1 MCSTK
6 DEKYLE
12 LKEAINSLDNKN
24 EVMEIQNIAKDNII
38 ADIMNKFVIGNP
50 RVWWLAFKKKPKS
63 FSFDDE
69 FQHQRIS
76 QFFDNNDVCYLITEL
91 DTIHL
96 FKLPVRNIIK
106 IIGECSFFEYYVTD
120 LKMQNLLCETD
131 HGDLLYL

>member
-69 FQHQRIS
+69 FQYQRIS
-76 QFFDNNDVCYLITEL
+76 QFFNNNDVCYLITEL

>member
-69 FQHQRIS
+69 FQYQRIS

>member
-69 FQHQRIS
+69 FQYQRIS

-120 LKMQNLLCETD
+120 LKMQNLLYETD

>member
-69 FQHQRIS
+69 FQYQRIS
-76 QFFDNNDVCYLITEL
+76 QFFDDNDVCYLITEL

-96 FKLPVRNIIK
+96 FKLPVRNIMK

>member
-69 FQHQRIS
+69 FQYQRIS

-96 FKLPVRNIIK
+96 FKLPVRNRSHLDFSLFLIFFRK
-106 IIGECSFFEYYVTD
+106 ISI
-120 LKMQNLLCETD
+120 NAI
-131 HGDLLYL
+131 

>member
-12 LKEAINSLDNKN
+12 LKESINSLDNKN

-69 FQHQRIS
+69 FQYQRIS

>member
-63 FSFDDE
+63 VSFDDE
-69 FQHQRIS
+69 FQYQRIS

>member
-24 EVMEIQNIAKDNII
+24 EVMEIQNLAKDNII

-69 FQHQRIS
+69 FQYQRIS

>member
-38 ADIMNKFVIGNP
+38 ADTMNKFVIGNP

-69 FQHQRIS
+69 FQYQRIS

-96 FKLPVRNIIK
+96 FKLPVRNIMK

>member
-63 FSFDDE
+63 FSLDDE
-69 FQHQRIS
+69 FQYQRIS

-106 IIGECSFFEYYVTD
+106 NIGECSFFEYYVTD

>member
-1 MCSTK
+1 MCLTK

-12 LKEAINSLDNKN
+12 LREAINSLDDKA
-24 EVMEIQNIAKDNII
+24 EVIEIQNVAKDNII
-38 ADIMNKFVIGNP
+38 TDIMNKFVVGTP
-50 RVWWLAFKKKPKS
+50 RVWWLAFKRKPKS
-63 FSFDDE
+63 ISFDDE
-69 FQHQRIS
+69 FQYQRIN

-96 FKLPVRNIIK
+96 FKLSVRNIIK
-106 IIGECSFFEYYVTD
+106 IIGECSFFEYYITD

>member
-63 FSFDDE
+63 GSFDDE
-69 FQHQRIS
+69 VQYQRIS

>member
-69 FQHQRIS
+69 FQYQRIS

-131 HGDLLYL
+131 HGDLLNL

>member
-63 FSFDDE
+63 FSFDVE
-69 FQHQRIS
+69 FQYQRIS

>member
-12 LKEAINSLDNKN
+12 LKETINSLDNKN

-69 FQHQRIS
+69 FQYQRIS

-96 FKLPVRNIIK
+96 FKLPVRNIMK

>member
-69 FQHQRIS
+69 FQYQRIS

-96 FKLPVRNIIK
+96 FKPPVRNIIK

>member
-24 EVMEIQNIAKDNII
+24 EVMEIQN
-38 ADIMNKFVIGNP
+38 P

-69 FQHQRIS
+69 CQYQRIS

>member
-6 DEKYLE
+6 YEKYLE

-69 FQHQRIS
+69 FQYQRIS

-96 FKLPVRNIIK
+96 FKLPVRNRIHLDFSLFLI
-106 IIGECSFFEYYVTD
+106 FF
-120 LKMQNLLCETD
+120 
-131 HGDLLYL
+131 

>member
-69 FQHQRIS
+69 FQYQRIS

-96 FKLPVRNIIK
+96 FKLPVRNIMK

>member
-69 FQHQRIS
+69 FQYQRIS
-76 QFFDNNDVCYLITEL
+76 QLFDNNDVCYLITEL

>member
-12 LKEAINSLDNKN
+12 LKESINSLDNKN

-69 FQHQRIS
+69 FQYQRIS

-96 FKLPVRNIIK
+96 FKLPVRNIMK

>member
-24 EVMEIQNIAKDNII
+24 EVMEIQNLAKDNII

-69 FQHQRIS
+69 FQYQRIS
-76 QFFDNNDVCYLITEL
+76 QFFNNNDVCYLITEL